1 MKQSNLSFAGG
12 FLGAAARAAGDAP
25 QKKFDWELAAVII
38 KEYSSKYPDLVA
50 EAGLQEDWEYT
61 GGKIF
66 EKGHP
71 TNDYDTYLS
80 SNWAIPTLILSSD
93 GEELQEVECWT
104 LDSKYN
110 ADSKWDRKSL
120 KILGIGL
127 V

>member
-1 MKQSNLSFAGG
+1 MKQSNLSFVGG
-12 FLGAAARAAGDAP
+12 FLGIQAQAAANNP

-61 GGKIF
+61 GGTIF

-71 TNDYDTYLS
+71 TNDYSTYLS
-80 SNWAIPTLILSSD
+80 SNWAIPTLILSS
-93 GEELQEVECWT
+93 GEEELQEVPCWT
-104 LDSKYN
+104 LDYKYN

-127 V
+127 L